1 MAIHLAISKF
11 YDLLFC
17 RSVVL
22 WCFSLGD
29 GFSTNAITSYI
40 GYSRALNSQV
50 SLLCDNKDD
59 FFTVGLIASDE
70 LMYAGIN
77 YRKANKYSYVSS
89 NILYW
94 PMSSSQ
100 FYKDNGLAISTLNY
114 WERITFNS
122 VDYGRYVKPVINL
135 KPDVKLS
142 GGIGTVNNPYVVDTN
157 N

>member
-1 MAIHLAISKF
+1 M
-11 YDLLFC
+11 
-17 RSVVL
+17 R
-22 WCFSLGD
+22 
-29 GFSTNAITSYI
+29 
-40 GYSRALNSQV
+40 Q
-50 SLLCDNKDD
+50 
-59 FFTVGLIASDE
+59 FTVENNAGNKALTYPIGLITYDE

-94 PMSSSQ
+94 TMSPSQ
-100 FYKDNGLAISTLNY
+100 FYKDNGLAIGTLNHG
-114 WERITFNS
+114 ERIMFNS

>member
-1 MAIHLAISKF
+1 M
-11 YDLLFC
+11 
-17 RSVVL
+17 
-22 WCFSLGD
+22 
-29 GFSTNAITSYI
+29 TNATTSYI
-40 GYSRALNSQV
+40 GYSRVLNSQA

-59 FFTVGLIASDE
+59 FFTVENNAGNKALTYPIGLIAYDE

-89 NILYW
+89 NILCW
-94 PMSSSQ
+94 TMSPSQ
-100 FYKDNGLAISTLNY
+100 FYKDNGFAIGTLNY
-114 WERITFNS
+114 GERIMFNS

-135 KPDVKLS
+135 KPDVKIS